1 MSEAI
6 PIFFSCSCDG
16 FRFAQPILRTGGR
29 ATALEP
35 KKACRPPL
43 AHSRL
48 ALYFT
53 CSVYLVSEMP
63 CAKRSFRRAHEPG
76 SDQAPSPAAARG
88 GERAQACRQPA
99 QCAPQHRPP
108 NGGRQ
113 GARGPQRAPPW
124 SHAADPCW
132 WPMLGALAQ
141 AIAGPQADAAR
152 RERAMRIALAQVD
165 VLRIRKAKCDILA
178 GGVSPAI
185 IRRLASLSRYERRAL
200 ARRKAAMRTFDAGFG
215 EVGQDEATGRDFLKR
230 STGSGHFFGRKRRR
244 HRRPRS
250 RVLVW
255 RRACAQRHWP
265 RRSHGSAK
273 RRSFRRL
280 QRIPDVLSAN
290 GGGPPTHFPARHA
303 AYS

>member
-1 MSEAI
+1 MSLA
-6 PIFFSCSCDG
+6 PTKPP
-16 FRFAQPILRTGGR
+16 RLRRRGEVSARKRAANRRNARRSTGPR
-29 ATALEP
+29 TAAG
-35 KKACRPPL
+35 KAR
-43 AHSRL
+43 
-48 ALYFT
+48 
-53 CSVYLVSEMP
+53 
-63 CAKRSFRRAHEPG
+63 
-76 SDQAPSPAAARG
+76 AAR
-88 GERAQACRQPA
+88 
-99 QCAPQHRPP
+99 
-108 NGGRQ
+108 NGRRHGLTL
-113 GARGPQRAPPW
+113 PI
-124 SHAADPCW
+124 SADPCW